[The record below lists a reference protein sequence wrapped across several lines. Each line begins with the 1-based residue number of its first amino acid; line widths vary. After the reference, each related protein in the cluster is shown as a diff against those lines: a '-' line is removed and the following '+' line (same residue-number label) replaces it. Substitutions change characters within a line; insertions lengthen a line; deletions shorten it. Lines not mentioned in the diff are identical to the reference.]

1 MLISY
6 KWLKDYVDI
15 HLSPAQ
21 LAEKMTMAGIIIEH
35 IEYPSEGIE
44 NVYVGEILSVEPHPQ
59 ADKLKV
65 LQVNMGDRT
74 LQIATGAPNVA
85 VGQKV
90 PVAVPGAKLPGGKEI
105 QTADFRGV
113 LSSGMLC
120 SADEL
125 NIDHSEEGKAG
136 IMILPGDVE
145 VGKNII
151 EVLGLDDAILDMEL
165 TPNRSDCMSAWNTAK
180 EVAAVLGVKA
190 RDIDISFTENDEDIK
205 DYVNITVED
214 PDLCKRYTA
223 KLVKNVKIGPSPL
236 WMQEYLRCCGMR
248 PINNIVDIANF
259 VMLELGQPLHT
270 FDYQTLAKKQV
281 IVRRAKQGEKIITL
295 DDQERTCHSDN
306 LLICDGERPVCI
318 AGVMGGQNTEVTDAT
333 TDILIEAAHFDP
345 VSVRKT
351 SREVG
356 VRSESSARFEKGV
369 DLQRLPA
376 AANRCAQLLA
386 KYCGGEIVGGFYD
399 SNPAEILPTKV
410 LLRPARINEI
420 LGTDFTVA
428 DILSTM
434 ERLDFP
440 YVEVAGGYEVTVPF
454 YRQDVTR
461 EEDLA
466 EEVARLLG
474 YDKIPVTLPEG
485 KTTEGKLT
493 PWQKFVDDVLN
504 TSVALGLREIKTY
517 DFISPKEWDKLRLP
531 EDSEYRNAVKIQ
543 NPLNEDQSIMRTTLV
558 PGILNIAALN
568 HSRSNSNVDLFECGV
583 AFVPTGEQ
591 LPKEPMKFTGL
602 AMGKTADGWQEK
614 AAAKDYFYLKGLV
627 EQFFAHWN
635 MNDWQVAATDK
646 YAFMHP
652 GQCADVFIDG
662 EYVGF
667 MGQVHPLVAKNYQL
681 PQVFIFELDLE
692 TIFKHLPQAFE
703 YHPFSKHPAM
713 VRDLALIVNND
724 ITASQVEAVIR
735 ANGGEYLRQV
745 SLFDVYAGSQL
756 VEGTH
761 SLAYTLSF
769 QAIDKT
775 LVEQQVN
782 DSVDAILGALDK
794 ELGVK
799 LRY

>member
-6 KWLKDYVDI
+6 KWLKDYVDFD
-15 HLSPAQ
+15 LSPAE

-35 IEYPSEGIE
+35 IEYPAEGIE
-44 NVYVGEILSVEPHPQ
+44 NVVVGEILTVEKHPQ
-59 ADKLKV
+59 ADKLQV
-65 LQVNMGDRT
+65 LTVNVGDKT

-90 PVAVPGAKLPGGKEI
+90 PVALPGAKLPGGIEI
-105 QTADFRGV
+105 KTADFRGV
-113 LSSGMLC
+113 ESSGMLC

-125 NIDHSEEGKAG
+125 NIDHSEEAKAG
-136 IMILPGDVE
+136 IMILPADVE
-145 VGKNII
+145 AGKNIVD
-151 EVLGLDDAILDMEL
+151 VLGLDDAIMDMEL
-165 TPNRSDCMSAWNTAK
+165 TPNRSDCMSVWNTAK
-180 EVAAVLGVKA
+180 EVAAVLGAKA
-190 RDIDISFTENDEDIK
+190 RDIDISFTENEEDIN
-205 DYVNITVED
+205 DYVKISVED
-214 PDLCKRYTA
+214 KDLCKRYTA

-236 WMQEYLRCCGMR
+236 WMQQYLRCCGMR

-270 FDYQTLAKKQV
+270 FDYQTLAKQQV
-281 IVRRAKQGEKIITL
+281 IVRRAKNGEKIITL
-295 DDQERTCHSDN
+295 DDQERTCHSGN
-306 LLICDGERPVCI
+306 LLICDGERAVCI
-318 AGVMGGQNTEVTDAT
+318 AGVMGGQNTEVTEST
-333 TDILIEAAHFDP
+333 KDILIEAAHFDP

-399 SNPAEILPTKV
+399 SCPDKILPTKV
-410 LLRPARINEI
+410 LLRPERINQI
-420 LGTDFTVA
+420 LGTDFSVD

-440 YVEVAGGYEVTVPF
+440 VIPVEKGYEVTVPF
-454 YRQDVTR
+454 YRQDVTG

-474 YDKIPVTLPEG
+474 YDKIPVSLPEG

-517 DFISPKEWDKLRLP
+517 DFISPKEWDRLRLP
-531 EDSEYRNAVKIQ
+531 EDSCYRKVVKIQ
-543 NPLNEDQSIMRTTLV
+543 NPLNEEQSIMRTTLV

-568 HSRSNSNVDLFECGV
+568 YSRSNVDLDLFECGV
-583 AFVPTGEQ
+583 AFIPTGEQ

-602 AMGKTADGWQEK
+602 VMGKTLGGWQEK
-614 AAAKDYFYLKGLV
+614 AAPKDYFYLKGLV
-627 EQFFAHWN
+627 EKFFDHWN
-635 MNDWQVAATDK
+635 IKNWQVEATTE
-646 YAFMHP
+646 YPFMHP
-652 GQCADVFIDG
+652 GQCANILING
-662 EYVGF
+662 ETVGF
-667 MGQVHPLVAKNYQL
+667 MGQIHPLVAKNYQL
-681 PQVFIFELDLE
+681 PQAFLFEIDLASVFAA
-692 TIFKHLPQAFE
+692 LPQSFA
-703 YHPFSKHPAM
+703 YQGFSKHPAM
-713 VRDLALIVNND
+713 ARDLALIVRND
-724 ITASQVEAVIR
+724 VTASQVEAVIKE
-735 ANGGEYLRQV
+735 NGGEYLRNV

-756 VEGTH
+756 EAGTH
-761 SLAYTLSF
+761 SLAYTISF

-782 DSVDAILGALDK
+782 DSVNAILQALDEK
-794 ELGVK
+794 LGVK

>member
-15 HLSPAQ
+15 DLSPVE

-35 IEYPSEGIE
+35 IEYPAAGIE
-44 NVYVGEILSVEPHPQ
+44 NVVVGEILSLEKHPH
-59 ADKLKV
+59 ADKLQV
-65 LQVNMGDRT
+65 LQVNVGDKV

-90 PVAVPGAKLPGGKEI
+90 PVAVPGAKLPGGMEI
-105 QTADFRGV
+105 QAADFRGV
-113 LSSGMLC
+113 ESCGMLC
-120 SADEL
+120 SAHEL

-136 IMILPGDVE
+136 IMILPETVE
-145 VGKNII
+145 VGKDII
-151 EVLGLDDAILDMEL
+151 EVLGLDDAIMDMEL
-165 TPNRSDCMSAWNTAK
+165 TPNRSDCMSVWNTAK

-190 RDIDISFTENDEDIK
+190 KDIAISFAENEE
-205 DYVNITVED
+205 NIDDFVKISVED
-214 PDLCKRYTA
+214 KDLCRRYTA

-236 WMQEYLRCCGMR
+236 WMQQYLRCCGMR

-281 IVRRAKQGEKIITL
+281 IVRRAKAGEKIITL
-295 DDQERTCHSDN
+295 DDQERTCHPDN

-318 AGVMGGQNTEVTDAT
+318 AGVMGGQNTEVTENT
-333 TDILIEAAHFDP
+333 TDILIEAAHFDA
-345 VSVRKT
+345 VSIRRT

-386 KYCGGEIVGGFYD
+386 EYCGGEIVGGFFD
-399 SNPAEILPTKV
+399 SCPDEILPTKV
-410 LLRPARINEI
+410 LLRPERVNKI
-420 LGTDFTVA
+420 LGTDFSVD

-440 YVEVAGGYEVTVPF
+440 FVAVEGGYEVTVPY

-474 YDKIPVTLPEG
+474 YDKIPVSLPEG

-493 PWQKFVDDVLN
+493 PWQKFVDEMLT

-517 DFISPKEWDKLRLP
+517 DFISPKEWDKLLLP
-531 EDSEYRNAVKIQ
+531 EDSCYRNVVKIQ

-568 HSRSNSNVDLFECGV
+568 CSRSNTNLDLFECGA
-583 AFVPTGEQ
+583 AFVPTEEQ
-591 LPKEPMKFTGL
+591 LPAEPMTFTAL
-602 AMGKTADGWQEK
+602 VTGKTVEDWQQK
-614 AAAKDYFYLKGLV
+614 PVKKDYFYLKGIL
-627 EQFFAHWN
+627 EQLFAHFQIEQWS
-635 MNDWQVAATDK
+635 VTKSTA
-646 YAFMHP
+646 YPFMHP
-652 GQCADVFIDG
+652 GQCAEIIIADEI
-662 EYVGF
+662 VGF
-667 MGQVHPLVAKNYQL
+667 MGQIHPTVAQNYQL
-681 PQVFIFELDLE
+681 PETFVLEMDME
-692 TIFKHLPQAFE
+692 TIFKHLPKQFI

-713 VRDLALIVNND
+713 VRDLALVVSDD
-724 ITASQVEAVIR
+724 IAADQVEDMIR
-735 ANGGEYLRQV
+735 KNGGEYLRQV
-745 SLFDVYAGSQL
+745 TLFDVYTGNQL
-756 VEGTH
+756 AEGTH

-782 DSVDAILGALDK
+782 DSVDAILKAL
-794 ELGVK
+794 EENLGVK

>member
-15 HLSPAQ
+15 DLSPAEF
-21 LAEKMTMAGIIIEH
+21 AEKMTMAGIIIEH
-35 IEYPSEGIE
+35 IEYPSDGIE
-44 NVYVGEILSVEPHPQ
+44 QVVVGEILSVEAHPQ

-65 LQVNMGDRT
+65 LQVNVGDKV

-90 PVAVPGAKLPGGKEI
+90 PVALPGAKLPSGKEI
-105 QTADFRGV
+105 QAADFRGV
-113 LSSGMLC
+113 ASCGMLC

-136 IMILPGDVE
+136 IMILPSDVA
-145 VGKNII
+145 VGKDII
-151 EVLGLDDAILDMEL
+151 EVLGLDDAIMDMEL
-165 TPNRSDCMSAWNTAK
+165 TPNRSDCMSVWNTAK
-180 EVAAVLGVKA
+180 EAAAVLGVKA
-190 RDIDISFTENDEDIK
+190 RDIDISFTENKEDIK
-205 DYVNITVED
+205 DYVTISVED

-270 FDYQTLAKKQV
+270 FDYQTLAGKQI

-295 DDQERTCHSDN
+295 DDQERTCHRDN

-318 AGVMGGQNTEVTDAT
+318 AGVMGGQNTEVTERT

-399 SNPAEILPTKV
+399 SNPAELLQTKV
-410 LLRPARINEI
+410 LLRPARINQI
-420 LGTDFTVA
+420 LGTDFSVD

-440 YVEVAGGYEVTVPF
+440 YVEVADGYEVTVPF

-474 YDKIPVTLPEG
+474 YDKIPVTLPQG

-493 PWQKFVDDVLN
+493 PWQKFVDDVLD

-517 DFISPKEWDKLRLP
+517 DFISPKEWDRLLLP
-531 EDSEYRNAVKIQ
+531 EDSFYRNVVKIQ
-543 NPLNEDQSIMRTTLV
+543 NPLNEEQSIMRTTLV
-558 PGILNIAALN
+558 PGVLNIAALN
-568 HSRSNSNVDLFECGV
+568 HSRSNSNVNLFECG
-583 AFVPTGEQ
+583 ATFIPTGEQ
-591 LPKEPMKFTGL
+591 LPREPMMFTGL
-602 AMGKTADGWQEK
+602 VMGKTAEGWQEK
-614 AAAKDYFYLKGLV
+614 AVVKDYFYLKGMV
-627 EQFFAHWN
+627 EQFFAYWGIT
-635 MNDWQVAATDK
+635 DWQVAASDK

-652 GQCADVFIDG
+652 GQCAEIFIAG
-662 EYVGF
+662 ELVGF

-681 PQVFIFELDLE
+681 PQAFLFELDL
-692 TIFKHLPQAFE
+692 TIIFRHLPIAFA

-713 VRDLALIVNND
+713 VRDLALIVDNK
-724 ITASQVEAVIR
+724 ITASQVEAVIW
-735 ANGGEYLRQV
+735 AHGGEYLRQV
-745 SLFDVYAGSQL
+745 ALFDVYAGSQL
-756 VEGTH
+756 AEGTH

-775 LVEQQVN
+775 LVDQQVN
-782 DSVDAILGALDK
+782 DSVASILSALEA